1 MKSVKVVY
9 PYGKQEP
16 QSGILIENLDDLKE
30 LKSLVDISANHTA
43 TKFVKS
49 GEPPSRL
56 DHVVCSLK
64 GIERALGAVAVT
76 QADIKDTNPIFCL
89 GSASTMMLKTVSDY
103 ILQGKTVFI
112 NKMGGCCSVE
122 DYLTIVEVNEY
133 EAVFTLQPTL
143 RSGKVINL
151 ENDPELEIP
160 AWNFME
166 NELKDKNFSYITELR
181 LYDGKRLERTFKK
194 FMDGGGDTIYVYTTG
209 QDVDQMYEYSQAGL
223 SAGIRK
229 FIFQFKFG
237 TDPNIDRFL
246 EWLGHRANV
255 QNIPVKK

>member
-1 MKSVKVVY
+1 MKRATVKY
-9 PYGKQEP
+9 HQRDDKATIGT
-16 QSGILIENLDDLKE
+16 LIESIEDLKE
-30 LKSLVDISANHTA
+30 FQVLIESAAHNTSV
-43 TKFVKS
+43 KFIKS
-49 GEPPSRL
+49 GEPPERL
-56 DHVVCSLK
+56 NHVSGSLRGIEK
-64 GIERALGAVAVT
+64 GIGALALNKGWMEENSPILHLGYASQMMITSILCFVA
-76 QADIKDTNPIFCL
+76 K
-89 GSASTMMLKTVSDY
+89 GES
-103 ILQGKTVFI
+103 VFV
-112 NKMGGCCSVE
+112 NEKGGICPMDSLELIGVE
-122 DYLTIVEVNEY
+122 IVE
-133 EAVFTLQPTL
+133 AIFTPQPTL

-151 ENDPELEIP
+151 ENDPELEMP

-194 FMDGGGDTIYVYTTG
+194 FMEGGGDTIYVYTTG